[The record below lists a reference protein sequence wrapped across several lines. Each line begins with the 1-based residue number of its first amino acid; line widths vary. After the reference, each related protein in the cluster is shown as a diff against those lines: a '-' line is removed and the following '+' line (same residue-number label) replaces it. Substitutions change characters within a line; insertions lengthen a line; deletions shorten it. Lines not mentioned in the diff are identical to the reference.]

1 LLAPAGTPM
10 TIIARLNVEVN
21 RLLKTA
27 EVRERLA
34 AEGGEVLG
42 GSPDQFASFLKTE
55 HAKWGRVVQESGAR
69 AE

>member
-1 LLAPAGTPM
+1 
-10 TIIARLNVEVN
+10 VN